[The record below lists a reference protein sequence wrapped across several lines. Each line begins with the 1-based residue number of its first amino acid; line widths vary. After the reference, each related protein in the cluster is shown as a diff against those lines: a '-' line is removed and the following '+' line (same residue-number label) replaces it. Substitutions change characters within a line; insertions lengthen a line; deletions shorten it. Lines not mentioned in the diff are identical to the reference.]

1 MTKNKIT
8 SVTSHVTGEGNR
20 LSYTYSVIDVNTGNV
35 VSDNNRK
42 TIVVI
47 DGVEENDSIIKC
59 IQAINNYV
67 LKKLESE

>member
-20 LSYTYSVIDVNTGNV
+20 LSYTYSVIDVNTGTL

-42 TIVVI
+42 NLVVL
-47 DGVEENDSIIKC
+47 DGIEANDEIIEC
-59 IQAINNYV
+59 IQKINRYV
-67 LKKLESE
+67 LEKLESE